1 MKKFSLIAITLAF
14 LLLFSGCV
22 VNKVSV
28 TESVDNFT
36 AYAERLT
43 EVAEEAGFE
52 LTEVKIENK
61 SNYVCHQYEIE
72 IDDGQKIQIEFSNH
86 SDGGVESAEYFNIIC
101 YSKSNDFSDLDTA
114 LMASLINSVSGKEVT
129 ASYLNDFLAAPEEE
143 YASEKF
149 GMTKTEEHE
158 IYKFD
163 MLNFW
168 EDWGISYE
176 LYTEVQWDDTR
187 QKLNLWG
194 LTEASKTDN

>member
-1 MKKFSLIAITLAF
+1 MKKLSLSAIALAL
-14 LLLFSGCV
+14 LLLFSGCA
-22 VNKVSV
+22 VNMV
-28 TESVDNFT
+28 TLSESTVNFA

-43 EVAEEAGFE
+43 EVAETAELE
-52 LTEVKIENK
+52 LTEVKTENK
-61 SNYVCHQYEIE
+61 SNYVCHEYEIE
-72 IDDGQKIQIEFSNH
+72 IDDAQKIQIEFSNKPKGA
-86 SDGGVESAEYFNIIC
+86 SESAEYFSIIY
-101 YSKSNDFSDLDTA
+101 YSESNDYSDLDTV

-143 YASEKF
+143 YAAERF

-176 LYTEVQWDDTR
+176 LYTEVQWDDSR
-187 QKLNLWG
+187 QNLHFWG
-194 LTEASKTDN
+194 LTEASKTE